1 MGRTISQ
8 LCRNVVNH
16 LNNQTG
22 VENATCTPDGW
33 GNLKLRADV
42 DGNNLYCDKVS
53 YENDCVGEWNLFYG
67 CERHAKLTG
76 DYSSEKCQH
85 KFSQKIKDKVG
96 FSIFLH
102 NRERLH
108 SAFK

>member
-1 MGRTISQ
+1 MGRTKHQ

-22 VENATCTPDGW
+22 VENATCTPDIW
-33 GNLKLRADV
+33 GSLKLRADV
-42 DGNNLYCDKVS
+42 NGESLYCDKLS

-67 CERHAKLTG
+67 CERHAKLSVG
-76 DYSSEKCQH
+76 YSSEKCQYR
-85 KFSQKIKDKVG
+85 FSQKLDENQ
-96 FSIFLH
+96 FSTLYK
-102 NRERLH
+102 H